1 LTGGCAPPPVIRVW
15 TVVHGQ
21 LITAARLSLLPNLYS
36 DEAQH
41 DTHVDMEVGLVDPAE
56 GVDDLRPGVPL
67 SASTEP
73 EAPIRAPAKSS
84 RAVRSLVEK
93 CGRNLRSVSE
103 SNLVIKERRALKF
116 SRKSFGRQ
124 SLPQVNHTTSLSK
137 LFTQV
142 IVARLRDKY
151 ACIWMYL

>member
-1 LTGGCAPPPVIRVW
+1 
-15 TVVHGQ
+15 VHGQ
-21 LITAARLSLLPNLYS
+21 LISAARLSLLPNLYA

-56 GVDDLRPGVPL
+56 EMDDLRPAAPL

-103 SNLVIKERRALKF
+103 SNLVIKERRARNKF

-124 SLPQVNHTTSLSK
+124 SLPQVNQNTSLLK
-137 LFTQV
+137 LFALV
-142 IVARLRDKY
+142 SGPSRRDIRPSGCKKP
-151 ACIWMYL
+151 ATG

>member
-1 LTGGCAPPPVIRVW
+1 LTAGCAPPPVIRVW

-36 DEAQH
+36 DEAQN
-41 DTHVDMEVGLVDPAE
+41 DTRVDMEVGLVDPAE
-56 GVDDLRPGVPL
+56 EVDDLRPVAPL

-73 EAPIRAPAKSS
+73 EAAIRAPAKSS
-84 RAVRSLVEK
+84 RVVRSLVEK

-103 SNLVIKERRALKF
+103 SNLVIKERRARNKF

-124 SLPQVNHTTSLSK
+124 TLPQVYHNTSK
-137 LFTQV
+137 LFAQV
-142 IVARLRDKY
+142 SSPS
-151 ACIWMYL
+151 

>member
-1 LTGGCAPPPVIRVW
+1 M
-15 TVVHGQ
+15 VHGQ
-21 LITAARLSLLPNLYS
+21 LITAMRLSLLPNLYS

-56 GVDDLRPGVPL
+56 ELDGLRPAAAPL

-103 SNLVIKERRALKF
+103 SNLVIKEHRARNKF

-124 SLPQVNHTTSLSK
+124 SLPQVNHINSLSK
-137 LFTQV
+137 MFSQV
-142 IVARLRDKY
+142 SGPSQRDIRASGCK
-151 ACIWMYL
+151 ACATG